1 MKKFILTAI
10 VLFPWS
16 LAFAAIMA
24 IGSVHR

>member
-16 LAFAAIMA
+16 FAVAAIMA
-24 IGSVHR
+24 IGAHR

>member
-16 LAFAAIMA
+16 FAVAAIMA
-24 IGSVHR
+24 IGAARH